1 MGSFVLRFGLSV
13 LLCCVVA
20 CSRVRSRGP
29 VLWGQRQ
36 SPQQPQNLNTC
47 NSLSRKGIDIFW
59 NKYYKAIFKTA
70 FPEKRTR
77 KKNYHSN
84 SLSG

>member
-29 VLWGQRQ
+29 VPVLESINMEGA
-36 SPQQPQNLNTC
+36 SDKVLS
-47 NSLSRKGIDIFW
+47 SLRI
-59 NKYYKAIFKTA
+59 
-70 FPEKRTR
+70 
-77 KKNYHSN
+77 
-84 SLSG
+84 